1 MKNYT
6 EYNTKLGINELLSK
20 IELDDEKGFVK
31 GMHLGEMI
39 ASIKVPHEGFNYNQ
53 EGELVEDNS
62 NTQSYLRV
70 DYLVSIRQVSFDFKI
85 VGYTNKE

>member
-6 EYNTKLGINELLSK
+6 EYNTKIGIRELLDK
-20 IELDDEKGFVK
+20 LELDDEKGFVR

-39 ASIKVPHEGFNYNQ
+39 ASIKVPNEGFNYNQ
-53 EGELVEDNS
+53 EGDLIEDPNPA
-62 NTQSYLRV
+62 QSYLRV

-85 VGYTNKE
+85 VGYKFL

>member
-6 EYNTKLGINELLSK
+6 EYNTKIGINELLSRL
-20 IELDDEKGFVK
+20 ELDDEKGFVR

-39 ASIKVPHEGFNYNQ
+39 ASIKIPNDGFNYN
-53 EGELVEDNS
+53 ENGELEEVS
-62 NTQSYLRV
+62 NPPQMYMRV

-85 VGYTNKE
+85 VGFRFLE

>member
-6 EYNTKLGINELLSK
+6 EYNTKIGIRELLDK
-20 IELDDEKGFVK
+20 LELDDDKGFVR

-39 ASIKVPHEGFNYNQ
+39 ASIKVPNEGFNYNQ
-53 EGELVEDNS
+53 EGELIEDPNP
-62 NTQSYLRV
+62 TQSYLRV

-85 VGYTNKE
+85 VGYKFL

>member
-6 EYNTKLGINELLSK
+6 EYNTKLGIKELLSK
-20 IELDDEKGFVK
+20 LELDDEKGFVR

-39 ASIKVPHEGFNYNQ
+39 ASIKVPNEGFNYNN
-53 EGELVEDNS
+53 EGELVEDNLA
-62 NTQSYLRV
+62 QKFLRV

-85 VGYTNKE
+85 VGYRFLED

>member
-6 EYNTKLGINELLSK
+6 EYNTKMGINELLSK
-20 IELDDEKGFVK
+20 IELDDEKGFVR

-39 ASIKVPHEGFNYNQ
+39 ASIKVPNDGFNYNQ
-53 EGELVEDNS
+53 DGALVEDDNA
-62 NTQSYLRV
+62 QKFLRV

-85 VGYTNKE
+85 VGYRLNEN

>member
-6 EYNTKLGINELLSK
+6 EYNTKLGVNELLKK
-20 IELDDEKGFVK
+20 IELNDEKGFVK

-39 ASIKVPHEGFNYNQ
+39 ASIKLPNEGFNYNQ
-53 EGELVEDNS
+53 EGELVEELNPI
-62 NTQSYLRV
+62 QLYLRV

-85 VGYTNKE
+85 VEYKVIE

>member
-6 EYNTKLGINELLSK
+6 EYNTKLGINELLSRL
-20 IELDDEKGFVK
+20 ELDDEKGFVR

-39 ASIKVPHEGFNYNQ
+39 ASIKLPNEGFNYNQ
-53 EGELVEDNS
+53 EGELVEEDNPA
-62 NTQSYLRV
+62 QMYMRV

-85 VGYTNKE
+85 VGYKILT

>member
-6 EYNTKLGINELLSK
+6 EYNTKIGIKNLLDK
-20 IELDDEKGFVK
+20 LELDDEKGFVR

-39 ASIKVPHEGFNYNQ
+39 ASIKLPNMGFNYNNQ
-53 EGELVEDNS
+53 GELVEE
-62 NTQSYLRV
+62 QQAVQQYMRV

-85 VGYTNKE
+85 VGFRYLE

>member
-6 EYNTKLGINELLSK
+6 EYNTKIGINELLTK
-20 IELDDEKGFVK
+20 LELDDDKGFVR

-39 ASIKVPHEGFNYNQ
+39 ASIKLPNQGFNYNQ
-53 EGELVEDNS
+53 NGELVKVKNPK
-62 NTQSYLRV
+62 QMYMRV

-85 VGYTNKE
+85 VGYKILN

>member
-6 EYNTKLGINELLSK
+6 EYNTKLGINELLSRL
-20 IELDDEKGFVK
+20 ELDDEKGFVR

-39 ASIKVPHEGFNYNQ
+39 ASIKLPNEGFNYNQ
-53 EGELVEDNS
+53 EGELVEEENP
-62 NTQSYLRV
+62 TQMYMRV

-85 VGYTNKE
+85 VGYKILT

>member
-6 EYNTKLGINELLSK
+6 EYNTKLGINELLKK
-20 IELDDEKGFVK
+20 IELDVVK

-39 ASIKVPHEGFNYNQ
+39 ASIKLPNKGFNYNQ
-53 EGELVEDNS
+53 EGELVEEVNS
-62 NTQSYLRV
+62 VQLYLRV

-85 VGYTNKE
+85 VGYKVIE